1 MLAPGREEDDGLMLP
16 QMLRQL
22 RRRSGMLQMVQIGD
36 EVVATCS
43 LACTGG
49 SPSSTTD
56 AIIFLTPRGEY
67 TVSHTVS
74 FTGEDESMV
83 MLRGIHGRLVGWRQV
98 VQVIVRCACTRFQ
111 PAKGTVW
118 DIMSS
123 SLDRTCHRTTG
134 HRGPPA
140 RAAWMQGE

>member
-1 MLAPGREEDDGLMLP
+1 VDASEHQRRFVFAGEGHSLGHCVLAPGREEDDGLMLP

-36 EVVATCS
+36 ELVATCS

-83 MLRGIHGRLVGWRQV
+83 MLRGIHSAVSSGGARWY
-98 VQVIVRCACTRFQ
+98 
-111 PAKGTVW
+111 K
-118 DIMSS
+118 SS
-123 SLDRTCHRTTG
+123 SD
-134 HRGPPA
+134 A
-140 RAAWMQGE
+140 RVLASSRRRAQSGTS